1 MGEAVILAF
10 YSMQWFFFEE
20 TPAKFGIPN
29 SSQSPD
35 IGQNSDV
42 SISNLWISGQLLI
55 NENCRNSGNNT
66 NIQMKLR
73 PITKLDKRNTATLKK
88 VNYDD
93 LSTNCDFFVI
103 FLIYDQLGVNQKP
116 DSGLMPRNTYI
127 FKNNNL
133 LAYKI
138 WKQSQKNSLTY
149 LSY

>member
-1 MGEAVILAF
+1 
-10 YSMQWFFFEE
+10 
-20 TPAKFGIPN
+20 
-29 SSQSPD
+29 
-35 IGQNSDV
+35 
-42 SISNLWISGQLLI
+42 
-55 NENCRNSGNNT
+55 
-66 NIQMKLR
+66 MKLT

-116 DSGLMPRNTYI
+116 DSGLVPRNTYI

-138 WKQSQKNSLTY
+138 
-149 LSY
+149 

>member
-1 MGEAVILAF
+1 MLVRFLNPNPGGEAVMLAF
-10 YSMQWFFFEE
+10 YSIQWFFIRQ

-29 SSQSPD
+29 SPQSPD

-42 SISNLWISGQLLI
+42 SISNLRISGQLLI
-55 NENCRNSGNNT
+55 NENCHNSGNNS

-103 FLIYDQLGVNQKP
+103 FLIYDQLGSNQKP
-116 DSGLMPRNTYI
+116 DSGLMLRNTYI
-127 FKNNNL
+127 FINNNL

-138 WKQSQKNSLTY
+138 
-149 LSY
+149 